1 MIFFHCFLLLFLF
14 VEKEVLVN
22 LQCYVKNISLLLK
35 EIRHIRRYFMSI
47 LFISPSFYQ
56 YKAEEPTERMT
67 TWALEM

>member
-1 MIFFHCFLLLFLF
+1 
-14 VEKEVLVN
+14 
-22 LQCYVKNISLLLK
+22 
-35 EIRHIRRYFMSI
+35 MSI